1 MPNGSTLNYYNRKMM
16 KKLLLVAGW
25 MMALCGF
32 AQTTPAP
39 DSEGM
44 TLGALD
50 WTKEVVMGWNLG
62 NSLECPKNETE
73 WGNPKTTKQMILAVK
88 EAGFNAVRIPV
99 RWINHV
105 ADQTTMAVDADW
117 MERVA
122 EVVNWCLEEDMF
134 VIINT
139 HHEEWLD
146 RNPYYNKQTENNRKL
161 AALWTNIA
169 TYFRD
174 YSEKLVFAGTN
185 ETTVN
190 WSAPNTEQQ
199 AVQNSYNQTFVDA
212 VRATGGKNYYR
223 NLVVQTF
230 ACSPYHGLSGFTI
243 PNDPVEGRL
252 SVEFHYY
259 DPYEYCGSCQ
269 YYYWGSAYKDKGP
282 VPSSDERTMSNL
294 FDRVR
299 NAWAAKGLGIVIGE
313 YGVSNHYQQSD
324 KQTQMENMQYYLK
337 CLVGYARERGF
348 AAFVWDNN
356 AFNNGTENFGIF
368 KRWSNMAVGNE
379 YFLKGITEGAG
390 KEYKEPE
397 PKQDDDD
404 YGQGGTMVWEGDA
417 LLDWGNGLQLNIPSS
432 LFEGKD
438 NTVQLVLYYTQ
449 DFTDYDDLQLFY
461 GDWSKMVPYKVGDME
476 CNGDFSPSSYY
487 GTGSGD
493 SHITPISFDDAT
505 LSVIR
510 EKGLVLQGHGVRLTK
525 VVVVEASGVNTPV
538 VNEMQPAGNTYTLD
552 GRVVKTTVPGQV
564 YIRSGRKFVVK

>member
-1 MPNGSTLNYYNRKMM
+1 M
-16 KKLLLVAGW
+16 KKITLIAAFCLATIS
-25 MMALCGF
+25 GF

-44 TLGALD
+44 TLNAQE

-62 NSLECPKNETE
+62 NSLECPKTETE
-73 WGNPKTTKQMILAVK
+73 WGNPKTTKEMIHAVR
-88 EAGFNAVRIPV
+88 EAGFNAIRIPV

-105 ADQTTMAVDADW
+105 TSQATMEVEATW
-117 MERVA
+117 MNRVA
-122 EVVNWCLEEDMF
+122 EVVNWCLDEGMF

-169 TYFRD
+169 TFFRD
-174 YSEKLVFAGTN
+174 YDQKLVFAGTN

-190 WSAPNTEQQ
+190 WAAPNAEQQ

-212 VRATGGKNYYR
+212 VRATGGKNFYR

-243 PNDPVEGRL
+243 PTDQVEGRL

-259 DPYEYCGSCQ
+259 DPYEYCGNCQ
-269 YYYWGSAYKDKGP
+269 YYYWGSAYKDKGA
-282 VPSSDERTMSNL
+282 VPSSDERTMANL

-299 NAWAAKGLGIVIGE
+299 NTWAAKGLGIVIGE
-313 YGVSNHYQQSD
+313 YGVANHYKEAD

-348 AAFVWDNN
+348 AAFAWDNN

-368 KRWSNMAVGNE
+368 RRWQNMAVGNE

-390 KEYKEPE
+390 MEYKEPE
-397 PKQDDDD
+397 PREDDDD
-404 YGQGGTMVWEGDA
+404 YGKGGSVIWEGDA
-417 LLDWGNGLQLNIPSS
+417 LLDWGNGLQLSIPAST
-432 LFEGKD
+432 FEGKD
-438 NTVQLVLYYTQ
+438 SSVQLVLYYQ
-449 DFTDYDDLQLFY
+449 QEYTDYDDLQLFY
-461 GDWSKMVPYKVGDME
+461 GDWSAMVPYYVASTT

-487 GTGSGD
+487 ATGTGTE
-493 SHITPISFDDAT
+493 HVTPLTFDEAT
-505 LSVIR
+505 LDVVR
-510 EKGLVLQGHGVRLTK
+510 QKGLVIQGHGVRLKK
-525 VVVVEASGVNTPV
+525 VVVAEASSVRTPV
-538 VNEMQPAGNTYTLD
+538 AIKGCHQTFTLD
-552 GRVVKTTVPGQV
+552 GKKVQTTIPHRM
-564 YIRSGRKFVVK
+564 YIRNGRKFVAE